1 MSGSCDGR
9 RLCCGVEEDDSSE
22 FVPAR
27 LDWWLVAEAGPSIRP
42 KSSIPRGLLYRPH
55 SMTEISIRP
64 MSPADV
70 PAVTRLGIQLGYPVD
85 EAGIARRLDRYGGD
99 DSHLLLVAERRAAVV
114 GWVHALERP
123 LLQEPLHVEIGG
135 LVVDVGERGRGIG
148 QALVDAVDAWAR
160 AGGYHGMWLH
170 SKVERSEAHS
180 FYPGLGFERIKTSH
194 VYYRT
199 IG

>member
-1 MSGSCDGR
+1 
-9 RLCCGVEEDDSSE
+9 
-22 FVPAR
+22 
-27 LDWWLVAEAGPSIRP
+27 
-42 KSSIPRGLLYRPH
+42 
-55 SMTEISIRP
+55 MTDVSIRP
-64 MSPADV
+64 MTAADV
-70 PAVTRLGIQLGYPVD
+70 PVVTRLGIQLGYPVD
-85 EAGIARRLDRYGGD
+85 EGGIARRLERYGG
-99 DSHLLLVAERRAAVV
+99 SATHLLLVAERDGAVV

-135 LVVDVGERGRGIG
+135 LVIDEATRGGGIG
-148 QALVDAVDAWAR
+148 TALIDAVDEWAA

-170 SKVERSEAHS
+170 SRIERPEAHT